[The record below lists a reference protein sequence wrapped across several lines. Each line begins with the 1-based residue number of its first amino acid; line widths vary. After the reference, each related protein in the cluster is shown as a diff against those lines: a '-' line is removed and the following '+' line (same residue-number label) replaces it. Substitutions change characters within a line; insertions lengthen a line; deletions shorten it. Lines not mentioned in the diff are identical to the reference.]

1 MTAFLRVVYFCLRL
15 GVELPLRGILL
26 IYYLLVFLLIERPR
40 WKSAASSRVHLAATQ
55 PTGLWCIFAI
65 AQGRRVSQNLLA
77 FLSCLKEA
85 GYNVILVNNGDLSP
99 EISSNFLP
107 YCHSVIER
115 PRGGRDFGGYKW
127 GTQTLSKMD
136 GEDHDIG
143 QVIYCNDS
151 IFVRP
156 SALRQSLERL
166 RQLDDDFIGVTET
179 FSPVYHLQSWFFAV
193 SGRLFADPAFQE
205 YWQNYRPLSYRL
217 HCIKHGEIGLS
228 RYCIGMGITPRLLYT
243 QGGVIDIM
251 LHGSLSETVDRLLG
265 ALGPLEYETLRDKI
279 QQITF
284 AEAGEN
290 APMRSFLRH
299 YVTESLGRSNT
310 MNAANLILLRETG
323 FPFLKKDLVYRGQY
337 LVTQIDEVV
346 GEWVGE
352 DAAYEREI
360 LGYFRARGSLR
371 DLRSPTAMLAR
382 IGVI

>member
-1 MTAFLRVVYFCLRL
+1 MISLLRIASRCLRL
-15 GVELPLRGILL
+15 SVELPLRGMLL
-26 IYYLLVFLLIERPR
+26 TYYLAVFLVAERPR
-40 WKSAASSRVHLAATQ
+40 WKSAAGSRVHRGTAQA
-55 PTGLWCIFAI
+55 TGLWCIFAV
-65 AQGRRVSQNLLA
+65 AQGRRVSQNLIA
-77 FLSCLKEA
+77 FLSCLKDA
-85 GYNVILVNNGDLSP
+85 GYNVILVNNGNLSR
-99 EISSNFLP
+99 ELANNFLP
-107 YCHSVIER
+107 YCHSVVER

-127 GTQTLSKMD
+127 GTRAIRRFADAEHPVT
-136 GEDHDIG
+136 

-151 IFVRP
+151 VFVRP

-251 LHGSLSETVDRLLG
+251 FHGSLSETVDRLLG

-323 FPFLKKDLVYRGQY
+323 FPFLKKDLVYRGRY

-352 DAAYEREI
+352 DAAHEREI